1 MGEPLPTFD
10 VAFAGGS
17 PDSRTRKSRL
27 GAPGPICYP
36 RDMPKGRAPDPPFA
50 VEALRHADALHH
62 FARYLT
68 RESVAAEDLVQETFA
83 RCFSARAQFTEGSN
97 LRAWMFRILRN
108 AFIDGRRRSRNNPGR
123 RGIDAEDASDDDLRD
138 GDRLRGD
145 VEIDR
150 LRGLVA
156 EDIEAA
162 LMSLSADARLVVLMD
177 LEGFTELEMANVME
191 CPPGTVK
198 SRLFRARGILRERL
212 KDYAR

>member
-1 MGEPLPTFD
+1 MGERLPTFD
-10 VAFAGGS
+10 LAFAEAL
-17 PDSRTRKSRL
+17 PDSRPRNSGL
-27 GAPGPICYP
+27 GAPGSICYP
-36 RDMPKGRAPDPPFA
+36 RGMSKGRAPDPPFA

-68 RESVAAEDLVQETFA
+68 RESVAAEELVQETFA

-97 LRAWMFRILRN
+97 LRAWRFRILRN
-108 AFIDGRRRSRNNPGR
+108 AFTDGRRRSRNNPGR

-162 LMSLSADARLVVLMD
+162 LMSLSADARGPQTVVRPIRRPLLRALV
-177 LEGFTELEMANVME
+177 GASR
-191 CPPGTVK
+191 PPA
-198 SRLFRARGILRERL
+198 LA
-212 KDYAR
+212 